1 MKILLV
7 DDHKIIRNILADF
20 LRKKLDAEVIEGDNG
35 IEGVNLSKDHAFDLI
50 VTDIHMPQMDGIEM
64 VQKIR
69 ESNTEVKIIA
79 LSMMDDSVSI
89 KKMLKAGTS
98 AYVLKE
104 GDTYELLKAINL
116 VMSGEKYYSHGVTEV
131 IMTSLSNSRRDFKKA
146 DLTNRELEV
155 LELLFKEKSNAE
167 IAEKLFISLRTV
179 ETHKHNIM
187 EKTGSKN
194 LAGLV
199 KFAIREKLFD
209 DLFY

>member
-1 MKILLV
+1 
-7 DDHKIIRNILADF
+7 
-20 LRKKLDAEVIEGDNG
+20 
-35 IEGVNLSKDHAFDLI
+35 
-50 VTDIHMPQMDGIEM
+50 MDGIEM

-69 ESNTEVKIIA
+69 ETNTEVKIIA

-89 KKMLKAGTS
+89 KKMLKAGAS

-104 GDTYELLKAINL
+104 GDTNELLKAINL
-116 VMSGEKYYSHGVTEV
+116 VMAGEKYYSHGVTEV
-131 IMTSLSNSRRDFKKA
+131 IMTSLSSSRRDFKKA

-155 LELLFKEKSNAE
+155 LELLFKEKTNAE
-167 IAEKLFISLRTV
+167 IAEKLFISMRTV